1 MKLTE
6 QLDNID
12 PSAKDALFRRIMY
25 DENLGYLRDGDKITG
40 FELDL
45 ENSHLLS
52 GYGVIAIQKH
62 TILAYRSD
70 LHEEKRLVLFPEMS
84 KLEDPEFDLLEL
96 TVQRKVFHDDTFKGK
111 LVSKGLFKDVAK
123 DLIPP
128 YKQVEVSDEMAA
140 SMNKAMMETTYGIK
154 DGKVSDAHMSKPS
167 MDASVDE
174 PPMDAPFD
182 KPPMDAPFDEPPMD
196 APFDEPPM
204 DAPFEEPEYNN
215 DKIVPKSPKAEELNR
230 QVFTQLSQVS
240 DYVVLNFGVQPD
252 FASNV
257 VAAALQ
263 STKDSQTQID
273 VAVLLFVK
281 LFNDG
286 KL

>member
-196 APFDEPPM
+196 APF
-204 DAPFEEPEYNN
+204 EEPEYNN